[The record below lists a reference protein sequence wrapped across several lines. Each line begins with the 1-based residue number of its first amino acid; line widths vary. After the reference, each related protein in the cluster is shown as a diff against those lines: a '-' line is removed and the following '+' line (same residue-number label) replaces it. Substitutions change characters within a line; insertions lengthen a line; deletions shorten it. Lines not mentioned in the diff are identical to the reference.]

1 MKMKNSIVTLFSVSI
16 LLFSCVSK
24 KNINTETQN
33 INVITILP
41 NQVDKTVINV
51 GDTNL
56 YNTYLVIFKNGQT
69 QKLSYE
75 RSYSLFNVVDLKKVD
90 HVDTLQKN
98 VFWEEIY

>member
-1 MKMKNSIVTLFSVSI
+1 MKNSIVTLFSVSI

-41 NQVDKTVINV
+41 TQVDKTVINV

>member
-1 MKMKNSIVTLFSVSI
+1 MKMKNSIITLFSVSI
-16 LLFSCVSK
+16 LLSSCISR

-41 NQVDKTVINV
+41 NQVEKTVINV
-51 GDTNL
+51 SDTNL

-75 RSYSLFNVVDLKKVD
+75 RSYNLFNVVDLKKID

-98 VFWEEIY
+98 IFWKEIY